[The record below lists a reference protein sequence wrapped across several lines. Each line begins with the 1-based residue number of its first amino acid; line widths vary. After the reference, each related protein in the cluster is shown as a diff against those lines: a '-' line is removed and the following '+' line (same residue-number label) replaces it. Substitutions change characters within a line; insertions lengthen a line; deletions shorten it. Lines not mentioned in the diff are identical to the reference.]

1 MTRMP
6 KVHEIVK
13 SIFKKDP
20 SRGVNPVSFRFLPPP
35 TPPPLLP
42 PFRVSRGFFGETQ
55 LTKKN
60 SLSFFPLYS
69 PPLPFKNDK
78 K

>member
-20 SRGVNPVSFRFLPPP
+20 SRGVNPVS
-35 TPPPLLP
+35 
-42 PFRVSRGFFGETQ
+42 SFFGV
-55 LTKKN
+55 
-60 SLSFFPLYS
+60 FF
-69 PPLPFKNDK
+69 
-78 K
+78 

>member
-20 SRGVNPVSFRFLPPP
+20 SRGVNPVSYWKFFL
-35 TPPPLLP
+35 LLED
-42 PFRVSRGFFGETQ
+42 F
-55 LTKKN
+55 
-60 SLSFFPLYS
+60 
-69 PPLPFKNDK
+69 
-78 K
+78 